1 MVDFRYWLILDF
13 HSLIFLYIN
22 LLYVHCT
29 KFTAFYQTQIA
40 IFSVHRCLRKTNV
53 MIFHSKI
60 LHCNQR
66 CFFMLQGNIA
76 RTMRKKSRF
85 IRLTVV
91 CE

>member
-66 CFFMLQGNIA
+66 CFFYAAGQY
-76 RTMRKKSRF
+76 RTHNAQEIPLYS
-85 IRLTVV
+85 TDSGV
-91 CE
+91 